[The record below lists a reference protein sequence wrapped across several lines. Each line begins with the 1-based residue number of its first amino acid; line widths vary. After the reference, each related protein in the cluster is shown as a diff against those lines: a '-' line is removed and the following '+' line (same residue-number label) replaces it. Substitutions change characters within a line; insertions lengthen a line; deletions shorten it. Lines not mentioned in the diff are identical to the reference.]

1 MNKFE
6 ISADSTCDLY
16 ASEYKELNVFVAP
29 LEYTMAYGDD
39 IVVERDDYSNQS
51 QYIEFYGKLRK
62 GFIAKTSILNVDSHI
77 KLFTKML
84 ESGIRNILHISQGYG
99 LSPTVDNANK
109 AIEEVKKSYP
119 DANIIAIESD
129 TTTVG
134 EGMVVRSACKLRD
147 EGESLEE
154 AVKQIEGFKY
164 HIQHFVLVNDL
175 KFLARGGRI
184 SKASASIGSMLQV
197 KPILEFGRDGKL
209 KVCRK
214 EIGLKKAMNSIVADY
229 AKFTRNEKFPFIYI
243 VHTDNLPLA
252 QQLQD
257 MFAEKYDI
265 RPEIR
270 IMGPIIGAHVGPGA
284 VAYAF
289 ISNEDRPYD

>member
-16 ASEYKELNVFVAP
+16 ASEYKQLNVFVAP
-29 LEYTMAYGDD
+29 LEYTMADGDN
-39 IVVERDDYSNQS
+39 IVVEQDEYTKES
-51 QYIEFYGKLRK
+51 QYIEFYEKLRK

-77 KLFTKML
+77 RLFTKML

-134 EGMVVRSACKLRD
+134 EGMVVRGACKLRD

-154 AVKQIEGFKY
+154 AVKQIESFKH

-214 EIGLKKAMNSIVADY
+214 EIGLKKAMNSIVSDY

-257 MFAEKYDI
+257 MLAERYDV

-289 ISNEDRPYD
+289 VSNEDRPYD

>member
-16 ASEYKELNVFVAP
+16 ASEYKQLNVFVAP
-29 LEYTMAYGDD
+29 LEYTLADGDN
-39 IVVERDDYSNQS
+39 IVVEQDEYTKES
-51 QYIEFYGKLRK
+51 QYIDFYERLRK

-77 KLFTKML
+77 RLFTKML

-134 EGMVVRSACKLRD
+134 EGMVVRGACKLRD

-154 AVKQIEGFKY
+154 AVKQIESFKH

-214 EIGLKKAMNSIVADY
+214 EIGLKKAMNSIVSDY

-257 MFAEKYDI
+257 MLAERYDV

-289 ISNEDRPYD
+289 VSNEDRPYD

>member
-16 ASEYKELNVFVAP
+16 ASEYKQLNVFVAP
-29 LEYTMAYGDD
+29 LEYTMADGDN
-39 IVVERDDYSNQS
+39 IVVEQDEYTKES
-51 QYIEFYGKLRK
+51 QYIEFYEKLRK

-77 KLFTKML
+77 RLFTKML
-84 ESGIRNILHISQGYG
+84 DSGIRNILHISQGYG

-119 DANIIAIESD
+119 NANIIAIESD

-134 EGMVVRSACKLRD
+134 EGMVVRGACKLRD

-154 AVKQIEGFKY
+154 AVKQIEGFKH

-214 EIGLKKAMNSIVADY
+214 EIGLKKAMNSIVSDY

-257 MFAEKYDI
+257 MLAERYDV

-289 ISNEDRPYD
+289 VSNEDRPYD